1 MCPCRWHPRL
11 FISCSPR
18 GPDNNQA
25 SDLTA
30 IRSLP
35 GGRRELCASRFRPP
49 PLAVPFSALLPFCP
63 MNQSSTA
70 SSEPALSLSIE
81 KLEHDLEQLRQNELR
96 RFLKKTSPTT
106 ASLLD
111 EATKS
116 LMQQVLRQRVGQLRA
131 VCQHGGG
138 SQLVALLTELFDLE
152 SPAVGLAG

>member
-1 MCPCRWHPRL
+1 
-11 FISCSPR
+11 
-18 GPDNNQA
+18 
-25 SDLTA
+25 
-30 IRSLP
+30 
-35 GGRRELCASRFRPP
+35 
-49 PLAVPFSALLPFCP
+49 

-138 SQLVALLTELFDLE
+138 QSPR
-152 SPAVGLAG
+152 SPANRVV